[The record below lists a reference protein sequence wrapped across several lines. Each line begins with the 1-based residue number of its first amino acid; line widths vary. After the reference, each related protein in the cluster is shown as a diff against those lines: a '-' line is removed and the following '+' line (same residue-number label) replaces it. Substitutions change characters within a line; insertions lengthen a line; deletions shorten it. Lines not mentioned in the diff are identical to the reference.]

1 MLSFE
6 ARKGVSENEI
16 FELISKQQKG
26 TCLEKIWVK
35 SFWEESIQFRGP
47 KAGRKGPQGPL
58 EEFFSQNDHKRA
70 STNRNSFVNMQH
82 ESSGRGFCLLV
93 AICRAGSLS
102 QQPTPISTHSLLQ
115 WSVQNELRCL
125 FIPPQASATISPP

>member
-47 KAGRKGPQGPL
+47 KAERGLRDLWKSFSLRMIIREQVPTETPLLICSMNRQGEVSAFLLLYVEP
-58 EEFFSQNDHKRA
+58 EVS
-70 STNRNSFVNMQH
+70 VNNLHQLAH
-82 ESSGRGFCLLV
+82 ILYCSGV
-93 AICRAGSLS
+93 YKMS
-102 QQPTPISTHSLLQ
+102 
-115 WSVQNELRCL
+115 
-125 FIPPQASATISPP
+125 